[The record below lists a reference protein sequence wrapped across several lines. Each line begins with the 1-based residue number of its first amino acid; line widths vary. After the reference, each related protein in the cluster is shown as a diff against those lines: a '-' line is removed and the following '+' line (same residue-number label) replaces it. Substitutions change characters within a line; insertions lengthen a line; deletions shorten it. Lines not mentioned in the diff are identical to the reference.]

1 MARESFEDF
10 LSFMR
15 EKPRTWGWDA
25 LVAYDRET
33 TNDLLMQ
40 EYIDRFD
47 NGTFFETLTF
57 AVPLTQGWQVS
68 EGQRLDKPRLKFEA
82 ADLSNSSADLSM
94 RIVGGRQFHVGLD
107 LNRGYRFNSIKL
119 ADALN
124 GPVLHV
130 RLELGKTP
138 GHVERLIGLRASVI
152 IDLSNPSWE
161 FYLTFS
167 DYPEENHLGGARY
180 KEIFANWPDEKK
192 ALTLC
197 ELSIV
202 LVDLVQPE
210 SFLIRT
216 HAEPN
221 ATDGEGAVLLFVTM
235 KGSENGSLPAADK
248 DFHYL
253 LPEAPNAEMPY
264 STNVVFSH
272 NFFLPRMV
280 EQWFFDLQFENV
292 GKPYEFEVL
301 GGSDGGFIQGV
312 RVTHGALQVPRFE
325 TDPETEPY
333 LRFGDF
339 PLAFADDYGVG
350 QGAFTV
356 TPHQSEDGWF
366 TITWTGGYSTSLVA
380 KANRNSREYASGVDY
395 WWSLSVDFAIEID
408 GDKRAYL
415 KVERWDMQGGLEFG
429 SYWSGWAAVDP
440 DVYKI
445 MSEAN
450 TLAPRLIE
458 QRMQRAFETFSMATR
473 FMNLLL
479 LHGFIFKGGAN
490 TIQPDKGYNPG
501 DFVLP
506 GYLAPSQTTLKLNA
520 TEVTIGAGSF
530 YQFTAEPS
538 SGVTWAVSNLP
549 DEEGDCG
556 SIDANGKYTP
566 MVASTIPHAQKV
578 VIVTATSGE
587 HISRALVTVIKRSI
601 ALDPVIMTAQQLAT
615 KDNVYKVS
623 GASLQGSNLQWRMSE
638 GAIGSIQTDPNP
650 LPDVQD
656 GRLYVVPKKSSAAT
670 MAFDE
675 RYGKLMPVASEQW
688 QARRAAGCKFSAA
701 DLSDLMAVEQIIV
714 EGENDSQ
721 TIDVLLPLQNETHW
735 FQYQPMADGSVQLE
749 LWTDTMDGAL
759 RIEPEAADWFLVKGN
774 GTLDLG
780 LYTPAAD
787 GSDSYAVVVAFEPG
801 NPRGYWWTYAI
812 LPMPYLDVAHII
824 ENGESS

>member
-1 MARESFEDF
+1 MARESLNDF
-10 LSFMR
+10 LIFMR

-25 LVAYDRET
+25 IVAYDRET

-40 EYIDRFD
+40 EYIDRFE
-47 NGTFFETLTF
+47 GEAYFETLTF

-68 EGQRLDKPRLKFEA
+68 EGQRLDKPRLKFEDA
-82 ADLSNSSADLSM
+82 KLSDSTADLSM
-94 RIVGGRQFHVGLD
+94 RIVGGRQFHVGTD
-107 LNRGYRFNSIKL
+107 LNGGYRFNSLKL

-130 RLELGKTP
+130 RLRLGNTP
-138 GHVERLIGLRASVI
+138 GDIEPVENGEAKVV
-152 IDLSNPSWE
+152 IDLSHPSWT

-167 DYPEENHLGGARY
+167 DYREENELGGARY
-180 KEIFANWPDEKK
+180 KEIFSSWPDEKK
-192 ALTLC
+192 KLTLNTLRVAPN
-197 ELSIV
+197 EF
-202 LVDLVQPE
+202 VQPA

-216 HAEPN
+216 HAEPD

-235 KGSENGSLPAADK
+235 QGGENGSFPAADK

-253 LPEAPNAEMPY
+253 LPQAPNAPTPY
-264 STNVVFSH
+264 TTNVIFSH
-272 NFFLPRMV
+272 NFFLQRLV
-280 EQWFFDLQFENV
+280 AKWFFDLHSSAVDRPFQFEV
-292 GKPYEFEVL
+292 V
-301 GGSDGGFIQGV
+301 GGSDGGFNQSIRATQGV
-312 RVTHGALQVPRFE
+312 FDIPPYK
-325 TDPETEPY
+325 TDPESEPY
-333 LRFGDF
+333 LDF
-339 PLAFADDYGVG
+339 QDGFKMAFAPDEEWGD
-350 QGAFTV
+350 GALTAQRD
-356 TPHQSEDGWF
+356 PAKEGWF
-366 TITWTGGYSTSLVA
+366 TIDWGGGNRTTLLAKAKSNSRFYTGPVDYSWGGYGDFSIGIDDNKTYMKPEYSST
-380 KANRNSREYASGVDY
+380 Y
-395 WWSLSVDFAIEID
+395 
-408 GDKRAYL
+408 AYL
-415 KVERWDMQGGLEFG
+415 TPQPIWDE
-429 SYWSGWAAVDP
+429 WAASDPSVNEIIFEADRLGRHLVDQQLRNAI
-440 DVYKI
+440 D
-445 MSEAN
+445 S
-450 TLAPRLIE
+450 
-458 QRMQRAFETFSMATR
+458 FSKSTQHLDL
-473 FMNLLL
+473 FL
-479 LHGFIFKGGAN
+479 LHGLLFRGGAKL
-490 TIQPDKGYNPG
+490 IQPDSAFVPG
-501 DFVLP
+501 DVVLP
-506 GYLAPSQTTLKLNA
+506 GYLAPSRTALKLNA

-638 GAIGSIQTDPNP
+638 GAIGSIQTDPSP

-675 RYGKLMPVASEQW
+675 RYGKLMPVPSEQW
-688 QARRAAGCKFSAA
+688 QARRAAGCKFSAV

-714 EGENDSQ
+714 EGENDRQ

-749 LWTDTMDGAL
+749 LWTEDQDGDL

-787 GSDSYAVVVAFEPG
+787 GSDSYAVVVAYEPG
-801 NPRGYWWTYAI
+801 SRRGYWWTYAI
-812 LPMPYLDVAHII
+812 LPMPYLDVARII